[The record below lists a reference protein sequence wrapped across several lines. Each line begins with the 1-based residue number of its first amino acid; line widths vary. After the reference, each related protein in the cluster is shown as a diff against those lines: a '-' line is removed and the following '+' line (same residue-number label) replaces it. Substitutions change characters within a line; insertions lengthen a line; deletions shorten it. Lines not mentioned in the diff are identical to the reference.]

1 MLANIEMLF
10 DIIVMNVAMKKN
22 CIIMMAKSYVQIVFC
37 WNSRLLRVQNDFML
51 SYIFL
56 AIIKI
61 FDNVILTAKS
71 LATYKEQKIL
81 SSILVVISQLIFYL
95 VIDQV
100 IEDNTILAIVIVSI
114 SSGIGN
120 YVAFII
126 NNKFKRD
133 TKWTFIITSS
143 NLNDIQNLC
152 GYLAEHKIK
161 YIANNG
167 LTRKGKDTINVL
179 AFSKSKDDSRLI
191 EKFLEGTES
200 KYLKEI
206 I

>member
-1 MLANIEMLF
+1 MIG
-10 DIIVMNVAMKKN
+10 
-22 CIIMMAKSYVQIVFC
+22 
-37 WNSRLLRVQNDFML
+37 
-51 SYIFL
+51 YIFL
-56 AIIKI
+56 AVIKI
-61 FDNVILTAKS
+61 FDNIILTAKS
-71 LATYKEQKIL
+71 IATYKEKKVL

-100 IEDNTILAIVIVSI
+100 IEDNTILAIVIVSV

-120 YVAFII
+120 YVAFLI
-126 NNKFKRD
+126 NSKFKRD

-143 NLNDIQNLC
+143 NLTDIQNLC
-152 GYLAEHKIK
+152 SYLAEHKIK

-167 LTRKGKDTINVL
+167 LTRKGKDTINVM
-179 AFSKSKDDSRLI
+179 AFSKSKDESRLI
-191 EKFLEGTES
+191 EKFLENTES